1 MAKKSSTMSPKRL
14 FILLCLA
21 GLLMWMFSKTEV
33 ETEIIINS
41 SKDKVEEVES
51 ANEKK
56 EESILKEGVK
66 LKEKKKKKARKSSSK
81 KKQDNQDYLKKRE
94 LNYDPSTRNRK

>member
-41 SKDKVEEVES
+41 SKDKVEEIES

-56 EESILKEGVK
+56 EESILKEEVK
-66 LKEKKKKKARKSSSK
+66 LKEKKKARKSSSK

>member
-41 SKDKVEEVES
+41 SKDKVEEIES
-51 ANEKK
+51 ANDKK
-56 EESILKEGVK
+56 EESILKEQVK
-66 LKEKKKKKARKSSSK
+66 LKEKKKARKSSSK

>member
-41 SKDKVEEVES
+41 SKDKVEEIES
-51 ANEKK
+51 ANDKK
-56 EESILKEGVK
+56 EESILKEEVK
-66 LKEKKKKKARKSSSK
+66 LKEKKKARKSSSK

>member
-41 SKDKVEEVES
+41 SKDKVEEIES
-51 ANEKK
+51 TNDKK
-56 EESILKEGVK
+56 EESILKEEVK
-66 LKEKKKKKARKSSSK
+66 LKEKKKARKSSSK

>member
-21 GLLMWMFSKTEV
+21 GFLMWMFSKTEV
-33 ETEIIINS
+33 ETDIIINS
-41 SKDKVEEVES
+41 SKDKVEEIES

-56 EESILKEGVK
+56 EESILKEEVK
-66 LKEKKKKKARKSSSK
+66 LKEKKKARKSSSK

>member
-21 GLLMWMFSKTEV
+21 GLLMWMFSNTEV
-33 ETEIIINS
+33 EAEVIIES
-41 SKDKVEEVES
+41 SKDKVEEIDSV
-51 ANEKK
+51 NEKK
-56 EESILKEGVK
+56 EDTLLKEEIK
-66 LKEKKKKKARKSSSK
+66 LKKKKKKKVRKSSSK
-81 KKQDNQDYLKKRE
+81 KKQGNQDYLKKRE